1 MNTFLPFKNFY
12 DSAQCLDSKRLRNQL
27 NECKVIQ
34 GALTGAKA
42 WARHPA
48 TLMWAGFPEALGM
61 YMTAVANEMWRRGLA
76 VPAWAPDLPY
86 GYCEMPSWMGHPAV
100 HESHR
105 RNLLRKDYQHYKP
118 YFPNEVGG
126 SDVYAWPTRQPD
138 GTWVIRF
145 KKVGA
150 KSYETRTEPVLQENS

>member
-1 MNTFLPFKNFY
+1 MNTFLPFENFR

-27 NECKVIQ
+27 NEYKVIRA
-34 GALTGAKA
+34 ALGGAKA

-48 TLMWAGFPEALGM
+48 VLMWSGYLVALDMYAYHIAEEMCSRGM
-61 YMTAVANEMWRRGLA
+61 P
-76 VPAWAPDLPY
+76 VPAWAPDVHGCVYDIP
-86 GYCEMPSWMGHPAV
+86 PWVGHPAV

-118 YFPNEVGG
+118 HFLSEVGG

-150 KSYETRTEPVLQENS
+150 KNYESRTEPLLQEIM